1 MAATVQE
8 ASPVCVTLVASRQ
21 GRKHLML
28 ALVWSNASSPMAATE
43 VGMTTEV
50 SLMQPWKVRAPT
62 EYPRDR
68 HRGSFRVSAEMD
80 TVSKAKIA

>member
-8 ASPVCVTLVASRQ
+8 ASPVCVTLVALRQ

-28 ALVWSNASSPMAATE
+28 ALVWSNASVPMVVTV

-50 SLMQPWKVRAPT
+50 RLVQL
-62 EYPRDR
+62 
-68 HRGSFRVSAEMD
+68 
-80 TVSKAKIA
+80 